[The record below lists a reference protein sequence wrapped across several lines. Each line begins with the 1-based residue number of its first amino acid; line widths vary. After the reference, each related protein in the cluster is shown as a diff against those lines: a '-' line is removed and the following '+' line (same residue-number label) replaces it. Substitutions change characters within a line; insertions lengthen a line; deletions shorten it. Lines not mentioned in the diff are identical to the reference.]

1 MLNLETCH
9 WIDLKKL
16 NLYSIISKYHL
27 QSPGFTHFCAS
38 FEGWLKHEDLS
49 WICLKWPGWS
59 LYTPGWSLYTGAG
72 PKVNAQ
78 ILDKSDWELQFLV
91 KGGSKNHVQMS
102 HLNRSIEPK
111 KNRGQ
116 FLWTT
121 GLLGSNFTRNQT
133 SPWIHEVLQQL
144 RRVAKKMRLPEISF
158 DHRWFKCCLN
168 LQKSS
173 KEHFCVLTGKPK
185 SSRADH
191 RGRPKPAGPHLDK
204 TQLRT
209 KAVSACALPG
219 SETSHTGLHQQARG
233 KINLWFWLKCLN

>member
-1 MLNLETCH
+1 MARVVSVYARVVSVH
-9 WIDLKKL
+9 WGGAKSQRADPRQIGLGA
-16 NLYSIISKYHL
+16 SIPGERWVEESCPNVSSK
-27 QSPGFTHFCAS
+27 
-38 FEGWLKHEDLS
+38 
-49 WICLKWPGWS
+49 S
-59 LYTPGWSLYTGAG
+59 LHRT
-72 PKVNAQ
+72 
-78 ILDKSDWELQFLV
+78 
-91 KGGSKNHVQMS
+91 
-102 HLNRSIEPK
+102 K